1 VAAGEVMS
9 RRFRGP
15 LGKAMERH
23 LALRRSLGFLM
34 RNAEYAL
41 DDFNRYCAIHHRR
54 ARTISRPMV
63 VGYLHTQ
70 SHLHPATQKDR
81 LTNIRQFARYLF
93 QFDPDVYLPERGL
106 SPAVTNTRQP
116 YIYSAA
122 QIRRL
127 IAQCHTLRPFG
138 LLVPQTYSAIIGLLW
153 VTGCRIGEVM
163 RLNIEDVDLKI
174 GVLQIRQTKFFKSR
188 LVPLS
193 RSSIRAL
200 SEYQRRR
207 NNMAGDTVAGDPFF
221 INRDGRRCDKSTFGK
236 TIHCLVQKQ
245 GWRTTQGG
253 PPRVHDIRHSFATH
267 ALASFYQA
275 GKDPGALLPVL
286 ATFLGHSNIANTQTY
301 LHPSAVLLREAG
313 DRWAKHVRRRR
324 VPS

>member
-1 VAAGEVMS
+1 MS

-41 DDFNRYCAIHHRR
+41 DGFDRYCAKNHRR

-63 VGYLHTQ
+63 VDYLRTQ
-70 SHLHPATQKDR
+70 SHLHPATLKDR
-81 LTNIRQFARYLF
+81 LTNLRQFARYLF
-93 QFDPDVYLPERGL
+93 QFNPNVYVPERRL
-106 SPAVTNTRQP
+106 SPAVTNSREH

-138 LLVPQTYSAIIGLLW
+138 LLVPQTYSALIGLLW

-163 RLNIEDVDLKI
+163 RLNVEDVDLKI
-174 GVLQIRQTKFFKSR
+174 GVLHIRKTKFFKSR

-193 RSSIRAL
+193 PSAIRAL
-200 SEYQRRR
+200 SEYQSRR
-207 NNMAGDTVAGDPFF
+207 NEVAGAAVADDPFF
-221 INRDGRRCDKSTFGK
+221 INRDGRRCDQSAFRQTFRS
-236 TIHCLVQKQ
+236 LVRKL
-245 GWRTTQGG
+245 GWRTTQGRL
-253 PPRVHDIRHSFATH
+253 PRIHDIRHSFATH
-267 ALASFYQA
+267 ALASFYHA

-301 LHPSAVLLREAG
+301 LHPSAALLRMAG
-313 DRWAKHVRRRR
+313 ERWEQHVRRRGA
-324 VPS
+324 PL

>member
-253 PPRVHDIRHSFATH
+253 LPRVHDIRHSFATH

>member
-1 VAAGEVMS
+1 MS

-41 DDFNRYCAIHHRR
+41 DDFDCYCAIHHRR
-54 ARTISRPMV
+54 ARTISRSMV

-122 QIRRL
+122 QTRRL

-207 NNMAGDTVAGDPFF
+207 NDVAGDTVAGDPFF

-253 PPRVHDIRHSFATH
+253 LPRVHDIRHSFATH

-301 LHPSAVLLREAG
+301 LHPSAALLREAG

>member
-1 VAAGEVMS
+1 MS

-23 LALRRSLGFLM
+23 LVLRRSLGFLM
-34 RNAEYAL
+34 KGAEYAL
-41 DDFNRYCAIHHRR
+41 DDFDRYCAANHRGTK
-54 ARTISRPMV
+54 TISRPMV
-63 VGYLHTQ
+63 VGYLQTQ
-70 SHLHPATQKDR
+70 THLHPATQKDR

-116 YIYSAA
+116 YIYSAL
-122 QIRRL
+122 QIRQL
-127 IAQCHTLRPFG
+127 IAQCHTLRAFG
-138 LLVPQTYSAIIGLLW
+138 FLVPQTYSAIIGLLW

-163 RLNIEDVDLKI
+163 RLNIEDVDLRT
-174 GVLQIRQTKFFKSR
+174 GVLHIRQTKFFKSR

-193 RSSIRAL
+193 PSSVRAL
-200 SEYQRRR
+200 SQYQERRTEV
-207 NNMAGDTVAGDPFF
+207 AGDAVAGDPFF

-245 GWRTTQGG
+245 GWRTTQGRL
-253 PPRVHDIRHSFATH
+253 PRVHDIRHSFATH
-267 ALASFYQA
+267 ALASFYRA

-301 LHPSAVLLREAG
+301 LHPSAALLREAG
-313 DRWAKHVRRRR
+313 DRWAKHIRRRE